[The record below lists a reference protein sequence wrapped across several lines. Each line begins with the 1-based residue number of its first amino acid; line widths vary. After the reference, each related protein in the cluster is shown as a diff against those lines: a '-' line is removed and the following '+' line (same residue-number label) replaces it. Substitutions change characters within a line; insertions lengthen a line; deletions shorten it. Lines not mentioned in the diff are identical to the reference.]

1 MRIIVILL
9 IASYLAGCAVQ
20 KTWTPTGGSR
30 SGGNVELSYEYGLFQ
45 KPRTSNQQ
53 GVNAAK
59 SKCTAWGYA
68 DAEAF
73 GGSMRKCSNY
83 GPDGCNRWLVTA
95 NYQCIGEPIAK
106 GNSSN
111 TVAKESI
118 YTELSQLKELLD
130 KKMISED
137 EFKIQKRKILA
148 KY

>member
-1 MRIIVILL
+1 M
-9 IASYLAGCAVQ
+9 ASYIAGCAVQ

-30 SGGNVELSYEYGLFQ
+30 SGGNVDLSYEYGLFQ
-45 KPRTSNQQ
+45 SPQVNNQQ

-59 SKCTAWGYA
+59 SKCIAWGYT

-95 NYQCIGEPIAK
+95 SYQCIGEPKARE
-106 GNSSN
+106 NSSN

-130 KKMISED
+130 KKILSE
-137 EFKIQKRKILA
+137 EEYLIQKSKILD

>member
-1 MRIIVILL
+1 MT
-9 IASYLAGCAVQ
+9 SYLAGCAVQ

-45 KPRTSNQQ
+45 IPKVNNQQ
-53 GVNAAK
+53 GVNIAK
-59 SKCTAWGYA
+59 SKCTAWGYT

-73 GGSMRKCSNY
+73 GGSMRKCSSY

-95 NYQCIGEPIAK
+95 NYQCIGEPKAN

-111 TVAKESI
+111 TVAKGDI

-130 KKMISED
+130 KKILSE
-137 EFKIQKRKILA
+137 EEYQIQKRKILA